1 MIINSKKHILQLFQK
16 TNKLIKKGGMEDK
29 KKKKI
34 RKILHLYTW
43 QIFLIL
49 IPMLFLDATLLR
61 TDHLKMVELRDAVLA
76 ADEEEDDEKIAKS
89 LEELKNFVF
98 GHIIVNVVEEN
109 GSQNIIFG
117 TGPFYLENTYIRIA
131 TKALADAEGQL
142 SGDDNPNG
150 NIFIK
155 ASDVCKPLGIAN
167 GWNWNSPGYLNCM
180 TSEIAKYPAADPITD
195 QVKANIPSTELFRRN
210 YASPAIALC
219 PSGIAIIVTLALI
232 LIIVIRM
239 VIWVILRVALLFM

>member
-1 MIINSKKHILQLFQK
+1 MVSILFRMLCGWMIGTILS
-16 TNKLIKKGGMEDK
+16 
-29 KKKKI
+29 
-34 RKILHLYTW
+34 LY
-43 QIFLIL
+43 IHELG
-49 IPMLFLDATLLR
+49 
-61 TDHLKMVELRDAVLA
+61 HVMV
-76 ADEEEDDEKIAKS
+76 
-89 LEELKNFVF
+89 
-98 GHIIVNVVEEN
+98 
-109 GSQNIIFG
+109 
-117 TGPFYLENTYIRIA
+117 
-131 TKALADAEGQL
+131 
-142 SGDDNPNG
+142 
-150 NIFIK
+150 
-155 ASDVCKPLGIAN
+155 GIAN